1 MHCASNKKL
10 NRGHRQGGRF
20 RVIASGSRRA
30 VANFALSLLALG
42 SVAVSAL
49 EVRQVDHDGERYQ
62 LVELDL
68 RHDRLDL
75 RWKDD
80 DGRALASIEG
90 LRAWADSRR
99 RTLLFAAN
107 AGIYDQAFRPLGLH
121 IEDGTTW
128 RRLNT
133 VRLPG
138 TVGNFSMQPNGVF
151 YVDQDGKAG
160 VMTTA
165 QWQSKPPAAR
175 IASQSGPMLVVD
187 GEVNASFDAKSNSRK
202 IRSGV
207 CAPNPDSV
215 AFAISTSPVSFH
227 RFGSFM
233 RDALGC
239 HEALFLDGSLSQF
252 WTPQTGYVGAPAP
265 MLKPYV
271 GMFVVFADPAQ

>member
-10 NRGHRQGGRF
+10 NRGPRQGGCF

-90 LRAWADSRR
+90 LRAWADSHR

-165 QWQSKPPAAR
+165 QWQNKPPAAR
-175 IASQSGPMLVVD
+175 IASRISANRRRSTAP
-187 GEVNASFDAKSNSRK
+187 SSR
-202 IRSGV
+202 
-207 CAPNPDSV
+207 APR
-215 AFAISTSPVSFH
+215 A
-227 RFGSFM
+227 GS
-233 RDALGC
+233 
-239 HEALFLDGSLSQF
+239 
-252 WTPQTGYVGAPAP
+252 
-265 MLKPYV
+265 
-271 GMFVVFADPAQ
+271 

>member
-1 MHCASNKKL
+1 MCAKTNKAWD
-10 NRGHRQGGRF
+10 RCRHAVVRVCESRCGVF
-20 RVIASGSRRA
+20 R
-30 VANFALSLLALG
+30 FALAMLAFG
-42 SVAVSAL
+42 STAVSAL

-90 LRAWADSRR
+90 LRAWADSHR

-207 CAPNPDSV
+207 CAPSPDSV

-227 RFGSFM
+227 RFGSLM

-239 HEALFLDGSLSQF
+239 RDALFLDGSLSQF